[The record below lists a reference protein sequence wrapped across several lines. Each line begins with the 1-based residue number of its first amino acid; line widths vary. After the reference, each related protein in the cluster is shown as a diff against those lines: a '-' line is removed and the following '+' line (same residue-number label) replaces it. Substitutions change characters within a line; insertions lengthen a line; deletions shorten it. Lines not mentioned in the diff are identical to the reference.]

1 MHHRQ
6 MKNRRVYLDY
16 YELAEPPF
24 TITPDPQFLFHSNT
38 HRNVIDKILYGIHSR
53 MGFVL
58 LFGEVGTGKTTICR
72 TILDQLDGD
81 FETVYVINPSLSG
94 KELLSTILGDLGID
108 YPQDVTKK
116 ALIDR
121 LNDFLLTVAKNKPV
135 VIIVDDAQ
143 TMPADAL
150 EDLRLLSNLET
161 DKKKLLQ
168 MVLVGQPELV
178 EHLSSP
184 ELRQLMQRVN
194 ISCQLEYL
202 DKGEIDG
209 YISRRLYISGE
220 KGRIRFTRGAI
231 STIFRSSLGNPRLI
245 NKICDYALTA
255 GYISNEYC
263 IRSSHVRKALNEL
276 GPITL
281 ATNADSSSS
290 AGHAPFKIRW
300 RYHFGWVVP
309 LAMGLL
315 IGVTGYRY
323 FETGRVGSSGYP
335 NTLQSNRI
343 DQPPDKKR
351 LTPSPPGTAKSIAPE
366 SLPKEKRNVGSH
378 RSSLREGEGS
388 GAEVA
393 KGRIDSSALRIQSS
407 PNIGSESTKRIRG
420 SGQSENV
427 RRNENQKTLMPVV
440 SDRPSS
446 SPMNGPYAK
455 VESSVQEEK
464 SASVLGQREIAGS
477 MGMDLTATQLEQP
490 RIKPDSISLIER
502 ETGEGRP
509 THLPVALMLGSYKT
523 LPNTLQAVSI
533 FKQKMTDVQWNP
545 VDLGEK
551 GIWYRV
557 FTGGFKS
564 KRDAF
569 EYKAKHGLAESL
581 IVTMPW
587 TVAVGP
593 VDSLKAVRALTEKLE
608 EQRFGSVAV
617 RRENGRFVVNMG
629 IFVTRKGAEL
639 LAGDVNRL
647 DVGNVSVVLR

>member
-94 KELLSTILGDLGID
+94 KELLSTILGDLGIE
-108 YPQDVTKK
+108 YPQDATKK
-116 ALIDR
+116 TLIDR
-121 LNDFLLTVAKNKPV
+121 LNDFLLTVAKEKPV

-178 EHLSSP
+178 EHLSRP

-231 STIFRSSLGNPRLI
+231 SAIFRSSLGNPRLI

-263 IRSSHVRKALNEL
+263 IRSSHVKKALNEL

-281 ATNADSSSS
+281 ATDAGPLSV
-290 AGHAPFKIRW
+290 AGHDLSKNRW
-300 RYHFGWVVP
+300 MYRYGWVAA
-309 LAMGLL
+309 LAAGLF
-315 IGVTGYRY
+315 IGVGGYRY
-323 FETGRVGSSGYP
+323 IETGRVESSGYP
-335 NTLQSNRI
+335 DTIQSSRI
-343 DQPPDKKR
+343 DQPPDKK
-351 LTPSPPGTAKSIAPE
+351 LSTPRT
-366 SLPKEKRNVGSH
+366 
-378 RSSLREGEGS
+378 
-388 GAEVA
+388 
-393 KGRIDSSALRIQSS
+393 
-407 PNIGSESTKRIRG
+407 GSEFTDHIG
-420 SGQSENV
+420 GGGQRENI
-427 RRNENQKTLMPVV
+427 RRNENRETQMPAL

-446 SPMNGPYAK
+446 SPMNGLDEK
-455 VESSVQEEK
+455 VESSAQEEK
-464 SASVLGQREIAGS
+464 SVSAPGLREIAGS
-477 MGMDLTATQLEQP
+477 MDMDLAATHLKLS
-490 RIKPDSISLIER
+490 RIKPDSVSILER
-502 ETGEGRP
+502 VIADGRP
-509 THLPVALMLGSYKT
+509 ANLPVALMLGSYRT
-523 LPNTLQAVSI
+523 LANTLQAVSI
-533 FKQKMTDVQWNP
+533 FKRKMTDVQWNP

-569 EYKAKHGLAESL
+569 EYKAEHGLTESL

-593 VDSLKAVRALTEKLE
+593 VDSLKAIRAVTEKLE
-608 EQRFGSVAV
+608 EHRFGSVAV
-617 RRENGRFVVNMG
+617 RHENDRYAVNMG
-629 IFVTRKGAEL
+629 IFVTRKGAEV
-639 LAGDVNRL
+639 LAGDINRL